1 MRKIT
6 SERKEEILGHT
17 LDWFSEHFESKEL
30 LDILHEHLDMT
41 DEEIDYFGFDFSDLE
56 QDNRF
61 SVFCMKDYE
70 DSVFFTTAI
79 PNDLYCAASTYHY
92 YIKDDV
98 GRDSLDSLAGCFSD
112 QQFIDEQ
119 VFSVLCSAM
128 SRTSRIASLIEFD
141 FDSNQLR
148 YCDGA
153 NDMWQTYDLQDISE
167 AVVKSNAD
175 NTLNYSARK
184 NIFLEN
190 LERKE
195 IFIDPDEEILNE
207 YGIERYGD
215 VNEAFDKY
223 YGEDETREDIIA
235 LLSEEM
241 KEQILNSCFNLRCI
255 NGIYYCGYNFGPFFE
270 ALNNAEAEPTES
282 ESESPSMSM

>member
-1 MRKIT
+1 MIT
-6 SERKEEILGHT
+6 DISKEKLEVILGHA
-17 LDWFSEHFESKEL
+17 LDYIGQCHEGEEL

-41 DEEIDYFGFDFSDLE
+41 DDEIDYFGFDFSDLE

-61 SVFCMKDYE
+61 SVFCIKDYE
-70 DSVFFTTAI
+70 NAVFFTTAI

-128 SRTSRIASLIEFD
+128 SKESRIASLIEFD

-148 YCDGA
+148 YCDNA
-153 NDMWQTYDLQDISE
+153 NDMWQTYDLQEISE
-167 AVVKSNAD
+167 AVAKSNRD

-184 NIFLEN
+184 SIFLKN
-190 LERKE
+190 LKE
-195 IFIDPDEEILNE
+195 I
-207 YGIERYGD
+207 
-215 VNEAFDKY
+215 
-223 YGEDETREDIIA
+223 ET
-235 LLSEEM
+235 
-241 KEQILNSCFNLRCI
+241 
-255 NGIYYCGYNFGPFFE
+255 
-270 ALNNAEAEPTES
+270 TES
-282 ESESPSMSM
+282 ESKSPSMNM

>member
-1 MRKIT
+1 MNYRGYCIT
-6 SERKEEILGHT
+6 STYDSGVERDNKIVEGYYCEVFRASDENYADKLDDFCLGVGYEISDISSDSLDEALKQYIDDNIVVLNDICYKANIERYKNLIQNA
-17 LDWFSEHFESKEL
+17 LDWFSEHFESEEL

-119 VFSVLCSAM
+119 VFSVLCSAI
-128 SRTSRIASLIEFD
+128 SKEGKIASLIEFD

-148 YCDGA
+148 YCASA

-167 AVVKSNAD
+167 AVAKSNAD

-184 NIFLEN
+184 NIFFEN
-190 LERKE
+190 LE
-195 IFIDPDEEILNE
+195 
-207 YGIERYGD
+207 GIE
-215 VNEAFDKY
+215 
-223 YGEDETREDIIA
+223 T
-235 LLSEEM
+235 
-241 KEQILNSCFNLRCI
+241 
-255 NGIYYCGYNFGPFFE
+255 
-270 ALNNAEAEPTES
+270 TES